1 MNINLARDVFS
12 VRNFTDEKSDEQR
25 EQQADYGVRH
35 NIKYCVF
42 NIYGEPKLRHESQ

>member
-12 VRNFTDEKSDEQR
+12 VRNFADEKSDEQR

-35 NIKYCVF
+35 NI
-42 NIYGEPKLRHESQ
+42 